1 MDEKEQILNEIEAKK
16 KEIERLNMKQ
26 QIFTE
31 VISHLRSRV
40 SKAETRKREIHNEII
55 DLKDKVYAWLQ
66 TNKE

>member
-1 MDEKEQILNEIEAKK
+1 MDEKEQILKEIEVKK

-26 QIFTE
+26 QILTE
-31 VISHLRSRV
+31 VITHLRSRV

>member
-1 MDEKEQILNEIEAKK
+1 MDEKEQILKEIEAKK

-31 VISHLRSRV
+31 VISHLRTRV

>member
-31 VISHLRSRV
+31 VITHLRSRV